1 MCYALIGI
9 QFKFIFVLCCFNSN
23 EVLIPR
29 ILWAQRKEVV
39 YVTIEVFE
47 VKEEKIEIKGNVVS
61 FSGVRGSDGA
71 KFGVTLELF
80 DSVDEEKSKVTVGH
94 RDISLI
100 LVKTEAGP
108 FWPRLLKSTQKMH
121 FIHTDFSKWIDEDEE
136 DEEMSADAGG
146 FGNFD
151 MSQFGGAGGNFDMS
165 QFGGGADNFEDE
177 EAQEFSS
184 ENEGE
189 EEEEEDCNHENCS
202 HTEGSE
208 VKISGLTKNNEALDS

>member
-1 MCYALIGI
+1 M
-9 QFKFIFVLCCFNSN
+9 
-23 EVLIPR
+23 IPR

-47 VKEEKIEIKGNVVS
+47 VKEEKIEIKDNVVS

-80 DSVDEEKSKVTVGH
+80 DSVDEEKSKVTVSH
-94 RDISLI
+94 RDISLV

-136 DEEMSADAGG
+136 DEEMPEDAGAG
-146 FGNFD
+146 GNFGNFD
-151 MSQFGGAGGNFDMS
+151 MSQFGGGAGGNFDMS
-165 QFGGGADNFEDE
+165 QFGGADSFEGE

-184 ENEGE
+184 EGE
-189 EEEEEDCNHENCS
+189 EEEENCSHKNCS
-202 HTEGSE
+202 HTEGNE

>member
-1 MCYALIGI
+1 MN
-9 QFKFIFVLCCFNSN
+9 FILFTDFLFASN

-47 VKEEKIEIKGNVVS
+47 VKEEKIEINDNVVS

-80 DSVDEEKSKVTVGH
+80 GSVDMEKSKVTVSH
-94 RDISLI
+94 RDISLM

-136 DEEMSADAGG
+136 DEEMPADTGAGG
-146 FGNFD
+146 NFGNFD

-165 QFGGGADNFEDE
+165 QFGGADSFEGE

-184 ENEGE
+184 EEE
-189 EEEEEDCNHENCS
+189 KEEEEEDCNHENCS
-202 HTEGSE
+202 HNTEGSE